1 MIEHAPGAPGIPP
14 TWTSS
19 TKDMVGCALGSS
31 RLWFTLGFGIVN
43 EVCESAWNRDPA
55 GFCGIP
61 LIRRSESLHGGVP
74 IGADCRR
81 GQVDGT
87 AGLPSAPEMPC
98 APQQLRLVPGG
109 DTSHGSSP
117 AIKALPLR
125 LL

>member
-1 MIEHAPGAPGIPP
+1 
-14 TWTSS
+14 
-19 TKDMVGCALGSS
+19 MVGCALGSS

-74 IGADCRR
+74 VGADCRR

-98 APQQLRLVPGG
+98 APQQLRLVPIPDVSLGRLRVFL
-109 DTSHGSSP
+109 
-117 AIKALPLR
+117 KANR
-125 LL
+125 